1 MTRTINDYAR
11 KIGALK
17 DGEENLSGDDVRE
30 GMTAVISIKIQ
41 EPQFEGQTKTKLG
54 NSEIRPI
61 VDNLVSEGLGE
72 FFEENPVIAKRI
84 VEKSILSARA
94 RMAAR

>member
-1 MTRTINDYAR
+1 M
-11 KIGALK
+11 K
-17 DGEENLSGDDVRE
+17 VRL
-30 GMTAVISIKIQ
+30 
-41 EPQFEGQTKTKLG
+41 KTKLG

-84 VEKSILSARA
+84 VEKSSSFRQGTYGST
-94 RMAAR
+94 